1 MIQQLLAQ
9 QVLRNTDI
17 SVIVVNIN
25 RCEML
30 KQCFQSLA
38 SQTLKPLEVILV
50 DNGSSDG
57 SLQVPSLFSELN
69 IRVIQN
75 TSNQGFCAAN
85 NQGFAIAKGS
95 LFALL
100 NNDAVAEPQWLE
112 ALAAAFDIDS
122 RVGMAASKILV
133 YSQRDKIDKVGHLIY
148 WDGQN
153 RGRGAGQLDVGQF
166 DRIEEIL
173 WPDGCAAMYRREMI
187 DEIGGFDEEFFAYA
201 DDAELG
207 LRGRLA
213 DWRSYYMPNAR
224 VYHHRGSTLGVF
236 SPRRIELIERNRIL
250 LVWKHFP
257 WSLVWLN
264 GWFYLLRVIAG
275 VAAAMRGR
283 GEAGRIPGLWPKIR
297 SGMALLW
304 GAMQAIP
311 LLPSMLRKRRQF
323 HPLRRLSNRQL
334 WNLLRKYSISLKELS
349 EQAT

>member
-1 MIQQLLAQ
+1 MIQQLLDQ
-9 QVLRNTDI
+9 TVLRNASI

-25 RCEML
+25 RRAML
-30 KQCFQSLA
+30 TECFQSLA
-38 SQTLKPLEVILV
+38 DQTQQPLEVILV
-50 DNGSSDG
+50 DNGSTDG
-57 SLQVPSLFSELN
+57 SLDVPFLFPGLN

-75 TSNQGFCAAN
+75 ATNLGFCAAN
-85 NQGFAIAKGS
+85 NQGFAIASGQ

-100 NNDAVAEPQWLE
+100 NNDAVAEPEWL
-112 ALAAAFDIDS
+112 ANLATAFELGP

-153 RGRGAGQLDVGQF
+153 RGRGAGQRDTGQF

-173 WPDGCAAMYRREMI
+173 WPDGCAAMYSREMI

-213 DWRSYYMPNAR
+213 GWQSYYMPKAR

-236 SPRRIELIERNRIL
+236 SPVRIELIERNRIL
-250 LVWKHFP
+250 LVFKHFP

-264 GWFYLLRVIAG
+264 GWFYLLRVTAG
-275 VAAAMRGR
+275 VAAAIRGK
-283 GEAGRIPGLWPKIR
+283 GEAGKIPGFLPKLR
-297 SGMALLW
+297 GGLALIW
-304 GAMQAIP
+304 GAMRALP
-311 LLPSMLRKRRQF
+311 LIPSMVRKRRRFQ
-323 HPLRRLSNRQL
+323 PLRRLSNREL
-334 WNLLRKYSISLKELS
+334 WKLLRKYSISLKELS
-349 EQAT
+349 EQST